1 MKRTGMTR
9 QGTIIAILGC
19 LALWLTPALSRADDG
34 ITSDT
39 IRIGAHGPLTGPA
52 AFVGL
57 GSRAG
62 MELAVQQ
69 INAAGGVNGRKLQVL
84 YEDDGNSPAKAL
96 AAVKKLVEQDK
107 VFMILGLS
115 ASNPTIGVLDYLKD
129 AKVPGYFSIASAPQ
143 VTHPYNRYLFR
154 GAATESARYG
164 ELYSEFLTQ
173 FLQVKRI
180 AILSSTDENG
190 KNEGD
195 NLTRYLAK
203 WYDLK
208 PVTRAEFRLGDKD
221 FTPQLL
227 QARGADPEV
236 IVLDTAA
243 PEAAIIIRQAR
254 ELGIR
259 QPFFGGGATV
269 DNALIAA
276 DGSLAEGFMG
286 PWSVPLFPD
295 SQDPA
300 MVKFRDAWTQLNPNP
315 PKGRPN
321 LFDLWS
327 YGDTYD
333 VAEGLRR
340 AGPDPTREKFVDALE
355 TLSNYR
361 VSDVASPRS
370 FTTWHHIGNFQTHI
384 MVVLGQHW
392 VPLAWTPTHPSEI
405 LNDLKKP

>member
-1 MKRTGMTR
+1 MKRFGI
-9 QGTIIAILGC
+9 IIAGMLWAAAL
-19 LALWLTPALSRADDG
+19 LAAPPAHCEDG
-34 ITSDT
+34 VTDTT

-62 MELAVQQ
+62 MELAVKQ
-69 INAAGGVNGRKLQVL
+69 INEAGGINGRKLEVL

-107 VFMILGLS
+107 VLMILGLS

-143 VTHPYNRYLFR
+143 ITHPYNRYLFR

-195 NLTRYLAK
+195 NLTHYLAK
-203 WYDLK
+203 WYNIT
-208 PVTRAEFRLGDKD
+208 PVTRAEFKLGDKD

-227 QARGADPEV
+227 QARSANPEV
-236 IVLDTAA
+236 VVLDTAA

-254 ELGIR
+254 ELGMT

-276 DGSLAEGFMG
+276 DGYAAEGFMG

-300 MVKFRDAWTQLNPNP
+300 MTKFREAWTQLNPNP

-321 LFDLWS
+321 LFDLWA

-333 VAEGLRR
+333 LAEGLRR
-340 AGPDPTREKFVDALE
+340 AGHDLTREKLVDALE
-355 TLSNYR
+355 TLKDYR
-361 VSDVASPRS
+361 ISEIASPRT
-370 FTTWHHIGNFQTHI
+370 FTNWDHIGNTQTHI

-405 LNDLKKP
+405 FNDLKKP

>member
-1 MKRTGMTR
+1 MRGNS
-9 QGTIIAILGC
+9 IIASLFCC
-19 LALWLTPALSRADDG
+19 LVLLLAAPARSDDG
-34 ITSDT
+34 VSRDT

-62 MELAVQQ
+62 MQLAVQE
-69 INAAGGVNGRKLQVL
+69 INAAGGVNGRKFEVL

-115 ASNPTIGVLDYLKD
+115 ASNPTIGVLDYLKG

-143 VTHPYNRYLFR
+143 ITHPFNRYLFR

-180 AILSSTDENG
+180 AILSSPGENG
-190 KNEGD
+190 KNEAD
-195 NLTRYLAK
+195 NLTRYLDR
-203 WYDLK
+203 WYGLK
-208 PVTRAEFRLGDKD
+208 PVTRAEFKLGDKD

-227 QARGADPEV
+227 QAKGANPEI

-243 PEAAIIIRQAR
+243 PEAAIILRQAR

-259 QPFFGGGATV
+259 LPLFGGGATV
-269 DNALIAA
+269 DNALIAT
-276 DGSLAEGFMG
+276 DSYVAEGFMG

-295 SQDPA
+295 SEDPA
-300 MVKFRDAWTQLNPNP
+300 MTKFRESWTKLNPNP

-340 AGPDPTREKFVDALE
+340 AGSEPTREKLVDALE
-355 TLSNYR
+355 TLDGYR
-361 VSDVASPRS
+361 VSEVASPRT
-370 FTTWHHIGNFQTHI
+370 FTAWHHIGNFQTHI

-392 VPLAWTPTHPSEI
+392 VPLAWTPGHPSEI
-405 LNDLKKP
+405 LNDLKQQ

>member
-1 MKRTGMTR
+1 MKRFVL
-9 QGTIIAILGC
+9 IAAGLLWSVVL
-19 LALWLTPALSRADDG
+19 LAAAPARCEDG
-34 ITSDT
+34 VSDDT

-62 MELAVQQ
+62 MQLAVHQ
-69 INAAGGVNGRKLQVL
+69 INAAGGINGRKLEVL
-84 YEDDGNSPAKAL
+84 YEDDSNSPAKAL

-107 VFMILGLS
+107 VLMIFGLS
-115 ASNPTIGVLDYLKD
+115 ASNPTVGVLDYLKQ

-143 VTHPYNRYLFR
+143 VTHPFNRYLFR

-190 KNEGD
+190 KNEAD

-203 WYDLK
+203 WYDIT
-208 PVTRAEFRLGDKD
+208 PVTRQEFKLGDKD

-227 QARGADPEV
+227 QARTANPEI

-243 PEAAIIIRQAR
+243 PEATIIIRQAR
-254 ELGIR
+254 ELGIK

-269 DNALIAA
+269 DNALIAT
-276 DGSLAEGFMG
+276 DGFLAEGLMG

-300 MVKFRDAWTQLNPNP
+300 MTKFREAWTALNPNP

-333 VAEGLRR
+333 IAEGLQR
-340 AGPDPTREKFVDALE
+340 AGRDLTREKLVDALE
-355 TLSNYR
+355 TLKDYR
-361 VSDVASPRS
+361 VSEIASPRS
-370 FTTWHHIGNFQTHI
+370 FTTWNHIGNFQTHI

-392 VPLAWTPTHPSEI
+392 VPLAWMPTHASEI
-405 LNDLKKP
+405 FNDLKKP